1 MLTLIL
7 ISDIFQDRKAKALW
21 NMIPERLFLC
31 NRKFLEFPIT
41 QKTLRGI
48 ALRRSG
54 KMSQRRPAAGGESRM
69 RDSLFC
75 RPFIREICK
84 VQFVSEIKGGIYE
97 NRWHI

>member
-69 RDSLFC
+69 RDSLFLLC
-75 RPFIREICK
+75 T
-84 VQFVSEIKGGIYE
+84 QNLGKGERRI
-97 NRWHI
+97 